1 MHYLKFPMCTV
12 SPKWFKQ
19 TKKKDLLPKLLLFQK
34 DNHDVTLLVSYYLY
48 SILSGKENMK

>member
-1 MHYLKFPMCTV
+1 MHYLKFPMRTV
-12 SPKWFKQ
+12 SPMWFKQ